1 MKQKENAYTD
11 FIRIVTNSWTWLR
24 MTESERAT
32 FWRLTE
38 KLEEAAGTYDNRMKV
53 YHSIYTAFL
62 YGLGYDGFK
71 WRETAEIA

>member
-11 FIRIVTNSWTWLR
+11 FIHIVTNSWTWLR
-24 MTESERAT
+24 MTESERGA

-62 YGLGYDGFK
+62 YGLGYDGFN
-71 WRETAEIA
+71 WRENAEIA

>member
-11 FIRIVTNSWTWLR
+11 FIHIVTNSWTWQR
-24 MTESERAT
+24 MTEPERAA

-38 KLEEAAGTYDNRMKV
+38 TLEEATGTYDNRMKV

-71 WRETAEIA
+71 WRENAEIA